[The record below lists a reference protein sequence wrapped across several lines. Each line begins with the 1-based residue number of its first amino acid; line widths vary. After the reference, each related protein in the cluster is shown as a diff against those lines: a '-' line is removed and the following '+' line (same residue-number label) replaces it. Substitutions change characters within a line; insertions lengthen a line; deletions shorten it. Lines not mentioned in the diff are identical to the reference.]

1 MGKVAVA
8 EVPAGTEGLDELYEL
23 DAHESEPQ
31 GMPAEDKPAGMPA
44 EDKPAGMP
52 AEDKPEGMPAE
63 DKPEGMPAED
73 KPEGM
78 PAELS
83 GRRDACGCGTL
94 ASARAAFVGYTS
106 TRNRTLS

>member
-1 MGKVAVA
+1 MLSVSRYLSLLASGPGNETERTIMGNVAVA

-63 DKPEGMPAED
+63 DKPEGMPAELYD
-73 KPEGM
+73 
-78 PAELS
+78 
-83 GRRDACGCGTL
+83 R
-94 ASARAAFVGYTS
+94 
-106 TRNRTLS
+106 